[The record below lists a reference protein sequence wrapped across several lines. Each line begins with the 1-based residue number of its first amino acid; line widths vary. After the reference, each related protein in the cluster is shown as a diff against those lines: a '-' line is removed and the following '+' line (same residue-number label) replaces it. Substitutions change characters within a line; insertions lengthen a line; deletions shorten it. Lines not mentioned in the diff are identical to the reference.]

1 MNDIVLDG
9 FVKNF
14 AESRGFSGRAESYIF
29 EAFAASALL
38 RKYHQ
43 SDIKEMEEAILIGG
57 GGDGGMDAIAIIVN
71 GRPVAAE
78 EDVQFF
84 IDNLRRLDVEFVFIQ
99 AKTSASFSAADIGT
113 SGFGVEQFFSAVS
126 NATPRVQFS
135 DDVQQLVEL
144 SRYIYGQG
152 IKMQENPKCSF
163 YYVTTGDWSDQPEPN
178 GRFQDVKERLERLNL
193 FSDVRAT
200 PVDAELL
207 KAIYRELERGIVK
220 EVEFSR
226 TAAFPRIDG
235 VKEAY
240 IGLLSGNEFIN
251 LVSTTDGELNRELFY
266 DNVRDFQGHNSVNNE
281 INNTLANEQLR
292 NAFPLLNNGITI
304 IARSIN
310 RTGDNIRISDFQIV
324 NGCQTTHII
333 FQNKEIIGAD
343 IFVPCKIV
351 ATDDSL
357 VVNEVIKATN
367 RQTAVLPEALESL
380 SIFHRDLEDFY
391 RTQETKKDPADRIY
405 YERRS
410 KQYAMDNISP
420 NNVVTLTGQIKS
432 FVAMFLN
439 EPHSQHRYYG
449 ELLKSYANE
458 QGRLFAD
465 HHNPSPYYASGV
477 ALITADKWLN
487 QAQVDRDIRHY
498 KHHILMAVRV
508 LISGHDVPVLNNR
521 RISEYSMSIVDA
533 LRDPTRAHEEFIK
546 AVNIIRASL
555 DRFVVANR
563 ELQDGWGRNPP
574 YRLRAFTDQLI
585 QDLRAGEP
593 VSDVATVYVNDAT
606 AENVE
611 YGRILWYDD
620 WRNYGFIARDV
631 GDGNI
636 FVHQSELAE
645 VPWRLRVAGTPVR
658 YNVEKNPRFDNPNAI
673 KATNVTLISNI

>member
-14 AESRGFSGRAESYIF
+14 AESRGFSGRAEDYIF

-57 GGDGGMDAIAIIVN
+57 GGDGGVDAIAIIVN
-71 GRPVAAE
+71 GRPVTAE

-84 IDNLRRLDVEFVFIQ
+84 SDNLRRLDVEFVFVQ
-99 AKTSASFSAADIGT
+99 AKTSASFSAADIGA
-113 SGFGVEQFFSAVS
+113 SGFGVEQFFAAVS
-126 NATPRVQFS
+126 NATPRVRFS

-163 YYVTTGDWSDQPEPN
+163 YYVTTGAWSDQPEPK
-178 GRFQDVKERLERLNL
+178 GRFQDVKDRLERLNL

-200 PVDAELL
+200 PVDAESL

-226 TAAFPRIDG
+226 TAAFPKIDG

-240 IGLLSGNEFIN
+240 IGLLSGDEFIN

-281 INNTLANEQLR
+281 INNTLSNEQLR

-333 FQNKEIIGAD
+333 FQNKENIGAD

-351 ATDDSL
+351 ATDNSL

-380 SIFHRDLEDFY
+380 SLFHRNLEDFY
-391 RTQETKKDPADRIY
+391 LTQEDKRDTADRIY

-410 KQYAMDNISP
+410 KQYAMDNINPS
-420 NNVVTLTGQIKS
+420 NVVTLTGQIKS

-465 HHNPSPYYASGV
+465 HHNPAPYY
-477 ALITADKWLN
+477 T
-487 QAQVDRDIRHY
+487 
-498 KHHILMAVRV
+498 
-508 LISGHDVPVLNNR
+508 
-521 RISEYSMSIVDA
+521 
-533 LRDPTRAHEEFIK
+533 TRA
-546 AVNIIRASL
+546 ASL
-555 DRFVVANR
+555 
-563 ELQDGWGRNPP
+563 
-574 YRLRAFTDQLI
+574 
-585 QDLRAGEP
+585 
-593 VSDVATVYVNDAT
+593 
-606 AENVE
+606 
-611 YGRILWYDD
+611 
-620 WRNYGFIARDV
+620 
-631 GDGNI
+631 
-636 FVHQSELAE
+636 
-645 VPWRLRVAGTPVR
+645 
-658 YNVEKNPRFDNPNAI
+658 
-673 KATNVTLISNI
+673 